1 MSGLPAAPAI
11 IAAQSIAVE
20 PEEFQRRLIESISSA
35 LLREVTPPCL
45 LRAPTGAGKTLII
58 CRVLQKVSLARDTI
72 WLWFVPYVNLVQQTE
87 DAIAANATA
96 LKPFRLADGKSA
108 EPASGQV
115 LISTAAAVARQRS
128 RAQDY
133 TDGTDDVQRSL
144 SDMRDLA
151 RARGLRIGLVVDEA
165 HIGLTAQTEFG
176 EFARWLRPD
185 CLLMAS
191 ATPKDDRLAEF
202 MAKAGYQANEAFQV
216 SRDEVVRARLNK
228 RYIDAVVYDLR
239 QSTAGIA
246 DLHQTVL
253 RQAWKRNLRLKKL
266 LSAQG
271 LDVTPLM
278 LVQVAN
284 GANSIKEA
292 RDCLLRVCGVEPAAI
307 GEHSSDEPD
316 PVMMAS
322 IANDASK
329 EVLIFKQS
337 AGTGFDA
344 PRAFVLASTKPVNDP
359 DFAMQFIGRVMRVHR
374 GLRLRYPPGVK
385 VPADLDTAY
394 VYLANSEAQQGFEH
408 AVEATQNLKS
418 SLDGQVER
426 LVARRMVSGAVLY
439 TNRPA
444 SELPLFFQDTGD
456 SDDAQTAG
464 ASTAHTGE
472 ATSATG
478 SAATPVPDAAQVPG
492 SQATGADAT
501 TQTSPD
507 PLAAMAAASGNSDGT
522 AARPDRGPGLFDDGT
537 PLDEAEGRQPAS
549 ALSPPRKRAKPSR
562 AEVVQALDDLGVAT
576 FNLRRDLAQL
586 PAALKREERP
596 LMQDMEAAS
605 RNAAARLEI
614 PPAVAKSAIQVAL
627 GRVTEKEIHT
637 ELTTLTRTEEDVAV
651 VIGRDRL
658 AKLARSTMAE
668 LPQVED
674 SDTAVIVDVL
684 AKRLRP
690 SIDEEFVH
698 MDREDRP
705 SAHDLER
712 KARDAAHW
720 VIYRSGGQLAELLH
734 AEISTQ
740 ATLVDAA
747 PLPDYMLFAKAIR
760 LRRSTKNIY
769 GVMPPAAS
777 DLDRVP
783 EVFTIDARDLLSQ
796 REVELN
802 DGSVLRL
809 SEFDYSHC
817 LGKGERDFAVAL
829 DNAQFVHWW
838 HRNPDRKAFSVA
850 VMRGE
855 HQNYFYPDFVVCLD
869 HFPGDEPLLR
879 LIETKHDTKDAARKA
894 RHVPLFYGRVLF
906 LTKDQDVVRWVN
918 ADGSVGEAVELD
930 DLSAMQQWLRSTR
943 PRGE

>member
-1 MSGLPAAPAI
+1 VSGQPPGPVI
-11 IAAQSIAVE
+11 IAAQSAAVE
-20 PEEFQRRLIESISSA
+20 PEPFQRRLIESISKA
-35 LLREVTPPCL
+35 LLREVAPPCL

-58 CRVLQKVSLARDTI
+58 SRVLQKVSLKRETL
-72 WLWFVPYVNLVQQTE
+72 WFWFVPFVNLVQQTE
-87 DAIAANATA
+87 DAIAANAPA
-96 LKPFRLADGKSA
+96 LKPFRLSEGKSA
-108 EPASGQV
+108 DPRSGQV
-115 LISTAAAVARQRS
+115 LISTAAAVSKQRS
-128 RAQDY
+128 RSQDY

-144 SDMRDLA
+144 SDLRDLA

-165 HIGLTAQTEFG
+165 HIALAAQTEFG

-202 MAKAGYQANEAFQV
+202 MAKAGYEGNEAFQV
-216 SRDEVVRARLNK
+216 ARDEVVHARLNK

-246 DLHQTVL
+246 DLQQTVL

-266 LSAQG
+266 LMAQG
-271 LDVTPLM
+271 MDVTPLL

-284 GANSIKEA
+284 GADSIKEA
-292 RDCLLRVCGVEPAAI
+292 RECLVRVCGVEPGAI

-322 IANDASK
+322 IANDSSK

-374 GLRLRYPPGVK
+374 SVRLRFPPKTK
-385 VPADLDTAY
+385 VPVDLDTAY
-394 VYLANSEAQQGFEH
+394 VYLANAEAQQGFEQ
-408 AVEATQNLKS
+408 AVAATQNLKS

-426 LVARRMVSGAVLY
+426 LVAKRMVSGAVLY
-439 TNRPA
+439 TNRPT
-444 SELPLFFQDTGD
+444 SEPPLFFEGPEEDVPSPAPGV
-456 SDDAQTAG
+456 TAAP
-464 ASTAHTGE
+464 ASSQLGSPPTAPIPIGVD
-472 ATSATG
+472 
-478 SAATPVPDAAQVPG
+478 SAAKDAL
-492 SQATGADAT
+492 D
-501 TQTSPD
+501 
-507 PLAAMAAASGNSDGT
+507 AMAAAAGNST
-522 AARPDRGPGLFDDGT
+522 EPDLFDDGT
-537 PLDEAEGRQPAS
+537 PLDEAEGRQELATTK
-549 ALSPPRKRAKPSR
+549 AKRKKTKPSR
-562 AEVVQALDDLGVAT
+562 SEVINALDELGVAT
-576 FNLRRDLAQL
+576 FDLRRDLVQL
-586 PAALKREERP
+586 PSAMKREERP
-596 LMQDMEAAS
+596 LMQDMESAS

-614 PPAVAKSAIQVAL
+614 TAALSKMAIQVAL
-627 GRVTEKEIHT
+627 GRVTEKEVHT

-658 AKLARSTMAE
+658 AKLARGILAG

-674 SDTAVIVDVL
+674 SDSAVIVDVL

-690 SIDEEFVH
+690 TVDGEFVH
-698 MDREDRP
+698 LDRDERP
-705 SAHDLER
+705 PAVELER

-720 VIYRSGGQLAELLH
+720 VIYRSGAQLSEILH
-734 AEISTQ
+734 AEISSQ
-740 ATLVDAA
+740 ARLVDAT
-747 PLPDYMLFAKAIR
+747 PLPDCMLFAKAIQ

-769 GVMPPAAS
+769 GVMPPSTA

-783 EVFTIDARDLLSQ
+783 DVLTIDARDLLAL
-796 REVELN
+796 RDVELV
-802 DGSVLRL
+802 DGSMVRL
-809 SEFDYSHC
+809 AEFDRSSS

-829 DNAQFVHWW
+829 DNAEFVHWW
-838 HRNPDRKAFSVA
+838 HRNPDRKPFSVA

-894 RHVPLFYGRVLF
+894 RHVPRFYGQVLF

-918 ADGSVGEAVELD
+918 EDGSVGDAVDLD
-930 DLSAMQQWLRSTR
+930 DLSSMQNWLRSTR
-943 PRGE
+943 PRVEA